1 MGDLPSGAN
10 VAQERPRCIF
20 GVHLKPVDMNNA
32 LTKHRERIPSALWG
46 HALAG
51 ALLVMAG
58 YTVAYLIQFDWLLGN
73 WSTPYVLMVVVAVMV
88 MVLLTVRR
96 EEDGLAFGRAFGLAF
111 LAGWL
116 ARIGYNLFNVLFF
129 NLLRPDLGAAYA
141 DLVLEKSVEAFAAF
155 GLDGGMPSEMGGLS
169 LETVIR
175 DQAVWSISPAGQAV
189 DALTGMVWVAIVAL
203 VVAAILRRPAESDG
217 FKG

>member
-1 MGDLPSGAN
+1 M
-10 VAQERPRCIF
+10 
-20 GVHLKPVDMNNA
+20 
-32 LTKHRERIPSALWG
+32 
-46 HALAG
+46 
-51 ALLVMAG
+51 VMAG
-58 YTVAYLIQFDWLLGN
+58 YTVTYLIQFDWLLGN

-96 EEDGLAFGRAFGLAF
+96 EESGLDFGRAFGLAF

-129 NLLRPDLGAAYA
+129 NLLRPDLSAAYA

-155 GLDGGMPSEMGGLS
+155 GLDGGMPSEMGGVP

-203 VVAAILRRPAESDG
+203 VVAAILRRPADSDG